1 MSRLRGN
8 TRLIFLAGFAVNTC
22 INPGQAANS
31 SKPNVIIILTDDQG
45 SMDVNCYGARDLYT
59 PNLDKL
65 AKTGVMFTQ
74 FYSGSSIC
82 SPSRACL
89 LTGKSPQ
96 SARLATNASCMYGD
110 AGMPN
115 NQVTIAEVFKKAG
128 YSTAHIG
135 KWHVGYSEETMPNAQ
150 GFDYSF
156 GHMGGC
162 IDNYSHFFYWGG
174 ANRHDLWENGKEVF
188 EDGKFFSELMIQRA
202 SKFIKTNKKAPFF
215 LYYAFNTPHYPLQP
229 LKKWRDYY
237 KNLPMPRRDYAA
249 FISTTDEYI
258 GRLIKIID
266 DEGIRNNTI
275 IMYLSDQGHSC
286 EDRTFGGG
294 GYAGPYRGAKFSLF
308 EGGIR
313 IPAMISWPG
322 NLPADRS
329 VKEVCLSMDL
339 LPTLAKLSGITDIP
353 VDIEGQDISPVI
365 TSNASSQH
373 KVIFW
378 QLADQWAVRKGDWK
392 LIGNPKDP
400 ANPNSINKE
409 RDKLFLVNLSAD
421 ISESINL
428 SDKEPTKLQ
437 EMIKEYLSWK
447 FAKNEYVSQ

>member
-1 MSRLRGN
+1 
-8 TRLIFLAGFAVNTC
+8 
-22 INPGQAANS
+22 
-31 SKPNVIIILTDDQG
+31 
-45 SMDVNCYGARDLYT
+45 
-59 PNLDKL
+59 
-65 AKTGVMFTQ
+65 
-74 FYSGSSIC
+74 
-82 SPSRACL
+82 
-89 LTGKSPQ
+89 
-96 SARLATNASCMYGD
+96 
-110 AGMPN
+110 MPN

-128 YSTAHIG
+128 YATAHIG

-229 LKKWRDYY
+229 LREWRDYY

-313 IPAMISWPG
+313 VPAMISWPG

-329 VKEVCLSMDL
+329 VNEVCLSMDL

-421 ISESINL
+421 IHESINL
-428 SDKEPTKLQ
+428 ADKEPTKLK
-437 EMIKEYLSWK
+437 EMIQEYLSWK
-447 FAKNEYVSQ
+447 FAKKEYVSQ